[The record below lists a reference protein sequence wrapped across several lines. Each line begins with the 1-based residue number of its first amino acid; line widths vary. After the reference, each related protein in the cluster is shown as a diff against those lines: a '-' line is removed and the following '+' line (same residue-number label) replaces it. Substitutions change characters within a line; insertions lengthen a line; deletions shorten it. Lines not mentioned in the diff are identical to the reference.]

1 MGEELQSLPNVEGN
15 NRLEVLHYL
24 IHHLTAASNSLASTN
39 EQLKLRELID
49 IAMTFLPPSNP
60 VGFVRGRS
68 SAASGPELST
78 ETTKVDTCATLPH
91 DLSQNF
97 RSAHMQMKK
106 MILYY
111 MARALKEHPDQC
123 GACLESKSGRIV
135 MTDDHSKGAHWLPV
149 FKIGIGDDE
158 YKRQF
163 ASGEAKSVALR
174 LDLENVTTNLRK
186 NPKPFLHLYNE
197 FLPSDPLKLGH
208 TGWRSAASGASA
220 KHPKHKTGVE
230 YSLVGQEINIP
241 GMPDASADHQ
251 VGSADPWYL
260 VADAFVVCDG
270 GDLSGGCD
278 CPEGFVRV
286 VVSRVHTS
294 RVVVY
299 AGVAVREAPQS
310 RTELPALELHE
321 RMTLFWPADLIVART
336 KPTRGPKAGAKRKKI
351 EGKVKSEGAGK
362 ATSRG
367 KQRDL
372 EALESLQDV
381 MMGTGTSRDVTSV
394 PGLEYI
400 HRRQNPNARQPK
412 KPTT

>member
-1 MGEELQSLPNVEGN
+1 MG
-15 NRLEVLHYL
+15 
-24 IHHLTAASNSLASTN
+24 
-39 EQLKLRELID
+39 
-49 IAMTFLPPSNP
+49 
-60 VGFVRGRS
+60 
-68 SAASGPELST
+68 
-78 ETTKVDTCATLPH
+78 
-91 DLSQNF
+91 
-97 RSAHMQMKK
+97 
-106 MILYY
+106 YY
-111 MARALKEHPDQC
+111 
-123 GACLESKSGRIV
+123 
-135 MTDDHSKGAHWLPV
+135 
-149 FKIGIGDDE
+149 E
-158 YKRQF
+158 YKRLF
-163 ASGEAKSVALR
+163 ASGEAKSDALR

-208 TGWRSAASGASA
+208 TGRRSAASDASA
-220 KHPKHKTGVE
+220 KHPKLKTGVE

-241 GMPDASADHQ
+241 GTPDASADHQ

-260 VADAFVVCDG
+260 VADAFVVCDE

-294 RVVVY
+294 RVVV
-299 AGVAVREAPQS
+299 AAREAPQS

-321 RMTLFWPADLIVART
+321 RTTLFWPADLIVART

-351 EGKVKSEGAGK
+351 EGEVKSEGAGK

-400 HRRQNPNARQPK
+400 HRRQNPNACQPK

>member
-1 MGEELQSLPNVEGN
+1 M
-15 NRLEVLHYL
+15 
-24 IHHLTAASNSLASTN
+24 
-39 EQLKLRELID
+39 
-49 IAMTFLPPSNP
+49 
-60 VGFVRGRS
+60 
-68 SAASGPELST
+68 
-78 ETTKVDTCATLPH
+78 
-91 DLSQNF
+91 
-97 RSAHMQMKK
+97 
-106 MILYY
+106 
-111 MARALKEHPDQC
+111 
-123 GACLESKSGRIV
+123 
-135 MTDDHSKGAHWLPV
+135 
-149 FKIGIGDDE
+149 
-158 YKRQF
+158 
-163 ASGEAKSVALR
+163 
-174 LDLENVTTNLRK
+174 
-186 NPKPFLHLYNE
+186 
-197 FLPSDPLKLGH
+197 
-208 TGWRSAASGASA
+208 
-220 KHPKHKTGVE
+220 
-230 YSLVGQEINIP
+230 VGQEINIP
-241 GMPDASADHQ
+241 GTPDASADHQ

-260 VADAFVVCDG
+260 VADAFVVCVE

-294 RVVVY
+294 RVVV
-299 AGVAVREAPQS
+299 AAREAVFFQ
-310 RTELPALELHE
+310 ELPALELHE
-321 RMTLFWPADLIVART
+321 RTTLFWPADLIVART

>member
-1 MGEELQSLPNVEGN
+1 MGEELEELQSLPNVEGKK
-15 NRLEVLHYL
+15 RLEVLHYL
-24 IHHLTAASNSLASTN
+24 IHHLGAASNSLASTN

-49 IAMTFLPPSNP
+49 IAMTFLEPM
-60 VGFVRGRS
+60 VTYRGRS
-68 SAASGPELST
+68 SAASGPELGT
-78 ETTKVDTCATLPH
+78 ETTKVGMYVSFFIH

-123 GACLESKSGRIV
+123 GACLESESGRIV
-135 MTDDHSKGAHWLPV
+135 MTDDPFYLL

-158 YKRQF
+158 YKRLF
-163 ASGEAKSVALR
+163 ASGEAKSDALR

-208 TGWRSAASGASA
+208 TGWRSAFFSPSA
-220 KHPKHKTGVE
+220 KHPKLKTGVE

-241 GMPDASADHQ
+241 GTPDASADHQ

-260 VADAFVVCDG
+260 VADAFVVCDE

-294 RVVVY
+294 RVVV
-299 AGVAVREAPQS
+299 AAREADFFQ
-310 RTELPALELHE
+310 ELPALELHE
-321 RMTLFWPADLIVART
+321 RTTLFWPADLIVART

-351 EGKVKSEGAGK
+351 EKIEGEVTSEGAGK

-367 KQRDL
+367 KQRDLEAL